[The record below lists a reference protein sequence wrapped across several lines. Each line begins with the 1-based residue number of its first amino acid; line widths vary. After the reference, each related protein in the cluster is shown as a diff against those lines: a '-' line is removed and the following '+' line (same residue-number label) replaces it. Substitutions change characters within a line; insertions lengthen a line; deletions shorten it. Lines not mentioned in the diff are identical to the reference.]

1 MTFKAYTD
9 YTILG
14 DRDHS
19 IRQVDVVAYDRDKYA
34 RIVFNGE
41 YYEVKSG
48 YIFADDQLKLRFSKY
63 AWYSLPT
70 EIDGKYPTRKE
81 VHDTVKKEYRR
92 RKTLYEVDFY
102 PEGIDACLPRKA
114 VKRFSNL
121 ADALRYMSWAKDSGE
136 EGAAYLYRS
145 IYRGH
150 NYSGSQILVAGGGYG
165 TRYDSRGYPPVLT
178 TRTLKPYG
186 LH

>member
-9 YTILG
+9 YPILG
-14 DRDHS
+14 DGDHS

-34 RIVFNGE
+34 RIVFNGKD
-41 YYEVKSG
+41 YEVKSG
-48 YIFADDQLKLRFSKY
+48 YIFADAQLKRRFSKY

-81 VHDTVKKEYRR
+81 VHDTVKAEYRR
-92 RKTLYEVDFY
+92 KKVKYIVSKQHPTTLKYTEKIFRNLHGALAYASAIKKRTDADVERVIQSGFSYHSQGILCIEDGCGIRYE
-102 PEGIDACLPRKA
+102 
-114 VKRFSNL
+114 
-121 ADALRYMSWAKDSGE
+121 
-136 EGAAYLYRS
+136 
-145 IYRGH
+145 
-150 NYSGSQILVAGGGYG
+150 
-165 TRYDSRGYPPVLT
+165 SRGKPPVLT